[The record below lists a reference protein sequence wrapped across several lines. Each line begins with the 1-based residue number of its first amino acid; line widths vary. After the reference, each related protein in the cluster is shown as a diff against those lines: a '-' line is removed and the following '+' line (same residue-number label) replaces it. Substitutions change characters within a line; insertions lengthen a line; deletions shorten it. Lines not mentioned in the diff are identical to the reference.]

1 MAPITSTPIA
11 VQGGKIAGEDSSE
24 PVSPATASVPLTA
37 NAQYHLQGTSL
48 TQQTL
53 LYPGGIPM
61 TSPSPK
67 PLALISLTDIS
78 RAAMHLP
85 LNLPL
90 NMEGVESADSA
101 DGRRGNGEQ
110 EKAAS
115 NRRGLQKPDFI
126 SIRPSATVP
135 ETPDQSPSIQPHSP
149 LLFDSGD
156 SNPEAPPVPK
166 QTNIVPTLS
175 HFKYTPKN
183 PTHGSNSVTQMLT
196 PPKLLSCQ
204 LSTSGEQCAVPRL
217 SQTPQ
222 NPEGA
227 EEHCQSTQGIVSKDV
242 ACVDHDKAMTRP
254 LTSPGQP
261 PLQDCFGETLLYPDA
276 DVLDDDPTPPLSLSR
291 NPVEGS
297 KVAKSTSSVID
308 LTALG
313 DEEMTREPQTSK
325 HVGSRSKSN
334 AKLLGQPRRNVRMCT
349 RRTAASAT
357 STAEPEDEDTAGFK
371 TKTLRPSR
379 AASDSD
385 MQNQVG

>member
-1 MAPITSTPIA
+1 M
-11 VQGGKIAGEDSSE
+11 
-24 PVSPATASVPLTA
+24 SPATASVPLTA

-175 HFKYTPKN
+175 HFKYTPK
-183 PTHGSNSVTQMLT
+183 
-196 PPKLLSCQ
+196 
-204 LSTSGEQCAVPRL
+204 
-217 SQTPQ
+217 
-222 NPEGA
+222 
-227 EEHCQSTQGIVSKDV
+227 I
-242 ACVDHDKAMTRP
+242 P
-254 LTSPGQP
+254 LM
-261 PLQDCFGETLLYPDA
+261 
-276 DVLDDDPTPPLSLSR
+276 
-291 NPVEGS
+291 
-297 KVAKSTSSVID
+297 
-308 LTALG
+308 ALI
-313 DEEMTREPQTSK
+313 Q
-325 HVGSRSKSN
+325 
-334 AKLLGQPRRNVRMCT
+334 
-349 RRTAASAT
+349 
-357 STAEPEDEDTAGFK
+357 
-371 TKTLRPSR
+371 
-379 AASDSD
+379 
-385 MQNQVG
+385 